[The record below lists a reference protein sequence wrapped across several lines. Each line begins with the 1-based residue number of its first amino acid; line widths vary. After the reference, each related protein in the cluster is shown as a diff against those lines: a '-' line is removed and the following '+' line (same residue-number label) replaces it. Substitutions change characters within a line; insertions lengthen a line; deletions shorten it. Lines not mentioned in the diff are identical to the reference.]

1 VSNRMTSGSSA
12 ILLAI
17 ALLLTG
23 CGDDPFQINWEE
35 NPTESTLFSLDRQE
49 LNRPA
54 AFDMLQRR
62 RVVVEDPQSRGEWDF
77 AVDRLGGQLVL
88 LPPRALGVSSRA
100 GIAPVR
106 GVSFDDLR
114 DAPSDST
121 LYVTQ
126 DPVPLEY
133 GVTYAV
139 RTREQSGRFG
149 QRCRYYGK
157 LEAVDLNVDEGVLI
171 FRHDTSPECNSRR
184 LYPPGG

>member
-1 VSNRMTSGSSA
+1 MSKRMTSGGGA
-12 ILLAI
+12 ILLATAI
-17 ALLLTG
+17 LLTG

-35 NPTESTLFSLDRQE
+35 NPAESTLFSLDREE
-49 LNRPA
+49 LNRPS
-54 AFDMLQRR
+54 AFDLLQRR
-62 RVVVEDPQSRGEWDF
+62 RVVVEDAQSQGQWDF
-77 AVDRLGGQLVL
+77 AVDRVGGQLVL

-100 GIAPVR
+100 GIAPVP

-114 DAPSDST
+114 DAPADSA

-133 GVTYAV
+133 GVVYAV

-157 LEAVDLNVDEGVLI
+157 VEAVDLNVEEGVLT
-171 FRHDTSPECNSRR
+171 FRHDASPECNSRR